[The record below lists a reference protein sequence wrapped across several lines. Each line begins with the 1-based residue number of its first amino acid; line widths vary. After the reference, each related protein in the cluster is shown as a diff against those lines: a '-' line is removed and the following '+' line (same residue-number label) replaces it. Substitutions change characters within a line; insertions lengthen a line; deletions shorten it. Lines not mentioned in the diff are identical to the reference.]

1 MWLAA
6 VTLRPFVDGHVG
18 DYTTSTAKRIPA
30 NYATNGNVNWAAL
43 NTQIWAALTTVL
55 KKGTVGVVVHLV

>member
-30 NYATNGNVNWAAL
+30 NYATNGNV
-43 NTQIWAALTTVL
+43 IWDALTTVL
-55 KKGTVGVVVHLV
+55 KKGTVGVVVHHV

>member
-30 NYATNGNVNWAAL
+30 NYATNGNV
-43 NTQIWAALTTVL
+43 IWAALTTVL
-55 KKGTVGVVVHLV
+55 KKGTVGVVVHHV

>member
-43 NTQIWAALTTVL
+43 TTVL
-55 KKGTVGVVVHLV
+55 KKGTVGVVVHHV